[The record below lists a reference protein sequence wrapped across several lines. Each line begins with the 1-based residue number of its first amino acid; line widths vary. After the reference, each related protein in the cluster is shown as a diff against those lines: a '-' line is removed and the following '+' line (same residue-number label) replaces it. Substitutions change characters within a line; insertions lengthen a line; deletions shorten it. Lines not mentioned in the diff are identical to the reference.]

1 MAKIQLFSEESG
13 YIDEIIA
20 DNTEDAKT
28 AILQELNMQ
37 NHAGDRLIFVD
48 FESKTVSFTRVVC
61 VLEDY

>member
-13 YIDEIIA
+13 YIGEINA

-48 FESKTVSFTRVVC
+48 FESKTVSFARVVC